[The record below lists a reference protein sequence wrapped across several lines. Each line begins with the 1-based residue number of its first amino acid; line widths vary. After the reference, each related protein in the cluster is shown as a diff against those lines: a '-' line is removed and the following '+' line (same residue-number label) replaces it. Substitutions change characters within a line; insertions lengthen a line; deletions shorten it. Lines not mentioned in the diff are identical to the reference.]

1 MQRTDH
7 AHNDL
12 LHAGIRQFEDLD
24 RALLCDLL
32 RTLDELLALHRVF
45 GAHAREV
52 FGRKGRDAA
61 ELEFLAWR
69 ADGVA
74 DRENAGVKDTDD
86 VSRVRLVD
94 DFALGGHQLL
104 RLGKAHFF
112 VSLHVIIFRV
122 ALELA
127 RADAHKGKPVSVR
140 LVHVC
145 LNLENERRKIGAER
159 IDQAAVGHARQRAR
173 GHAQKL
179 FEERLHAEVREC
191 RAKEHRRQLSA
202 LHFLHVELTSRA
214 KKLHVVF

>member
-1 MQRTDH
+1 MQRADH
-7 AHNDL
+7 AHDDL
-12 LHAGIRQFEDLD
+12 LHAGIRQLEDLD

-32 RTLDELLALHRVF
+32 RALDELLALHRVF

-61 ELEFLAWR
+61 ELEFLARR
-69 ADGVA
+69 ADRVT
-74 DRENAGVKDTDD
+74 DRENAGVKDADD
-86 VSRVRLVD
+86 VARIRLVD

-127 RADAHKGKPVSVR
+127 RADAHKGKPVSVC

-145 LNLENERRKIGAER
+145 LNLENERRKIRAER
-159 IDQAAVGHARQRAR
+159 INLTTVCHTRQRTWR
-173 GHAQKL
+173 HAQEFLQK
-179 FEERLHAEVREC
+179 RLHAEVR
-191 RAKEHRRQLSA
+191 
-202 LHFLHVELTSRA
+202 
-214 KKLHVVF
+214 